1 MEQFNRDIS
10 QLLRAMH
17 EESSPDKELLW
28 QLVYEE
34 LRRMA
39 SNRMRS
45 ERQGL
50 TLSTTGLV
58 HEVYIKMMGSSK
70 IAVNRDHFYALA
82 ANAMRQILIDYAR
95 KSNAK
100 KRISKNNLTSLDDI
114 EQGPENNA
122 GCTYQNLDLI
132 DLNNALEELR
142 DLNARW
148 AQVVEYRYFGGMTF
162 KEIAKMIEKDQRT
175 AERDWERA
183 RSWLYS
189 RLSEPEPYEPT
200 LSLN

>member
-17 EESSPDKELLW
+17 EESSPDRELLW

-39 SNRMRS
+39 SRRMIS

-70 IAVNRDHFYALA
+70 QAVNRDHFYALA

-95 KSNAK
+95 KSNAQ
-100 KRISKNNLTSLDDI
+100 KRINKQNLTSLD
-114 EQGPENNA
+114 EVEHVPGNKA
-122 GCTYQNLDLI
+122 GRTYQNLDLI

-142 DLNARW
+142 ELNARW
-148 AQVVEYRYFGGMTF
+148 AKVVEYRYFGGMTF
-162 KEIAKMIEKDQRT
+162 KEIAVLIDRDQRT

-189 RLSEPEPYEPT
+189 RLTDPESLKTT

>member
-17 EESSPDKELLW
+17 EESSPDRELLW

-39 SNRMRS
+39 SQRMRS

-70 IAVNRDHFYALA
+70 KAVNRDHFYALA

-100 KRISKNNLTSLDDI
+100 KRINRNHLVSIDDD
-114 EQGPENNA
+114 EQGPDVNP

-132 DLNNALEELR
+132 DLNSALEELR
-142 DLNARW
+142 VLNARW

-162 KEIAKMIEKDQRT
+162 KEIAQLIDKDQRT

-189 RLSEPEPYEPT
+189 RLTEPEPIEQT

>member
-1 MEQFNRDIS
+1 MEKFSRDIS
-10 QLLRAMH
+10 QFLGAMH
-17 EESSPDKELLW
+17 EESSPDREMLW

-39 SNRMRS
+39 SRRMMS

-50 TLSTTGLV
+50 TLTTTGLV

-70 IAVNRDHFYALA
+70 KAINRDHFYALA

-95 KSNAK
+95 KANAK
-100 KRISKNNLTSLDDI
+100 KRINKKNLTSIDEVDHM
-114 EQGPENNA
+114 PNRA
-122 GCTYQNLDLI
+122 GSTYQDIDLI
-132 DLNNALEELR
+132 DLNNALEELKA
-142 DLNARW
+142 LNARW
-148 AQVVEYRYFGGMTF
+148 ALVVECRYFGGMTF
-162 KEIAKMIEKDQRT
+162 KEIASLIDRDQRT

-189 RLSEPEPYEPT
+189 RLTDQESLETT